1 MDVRWNKSR
10 EFAAKSK
17 KRTWNSDCT
26 QSAANPGLRARLLF
40 LMTCS
45 AFVQFYELKNRAIRA
60 ILNKVDGRILFSLN
74 FIQTPLVDFILFLFS
89 QMRDS

>member
-60 ILNKVDGRILFSLN
+60 ILNKVDGRILFSIN
-74 FIQTPLVDFILFLFS
+74 FYPNTFGGFYFISFLTNA
-89 QMRDS
+89 

>member
-45 AFVQFYELKNRAIRA
+45 AFVQFYELKIAIQA
-60 ILNKVDGRILFSLN
+60 ILNKVDGRILF
-74 FIQTPLVDFILFLFS
+74 FL
-89 QMRDS
+89 